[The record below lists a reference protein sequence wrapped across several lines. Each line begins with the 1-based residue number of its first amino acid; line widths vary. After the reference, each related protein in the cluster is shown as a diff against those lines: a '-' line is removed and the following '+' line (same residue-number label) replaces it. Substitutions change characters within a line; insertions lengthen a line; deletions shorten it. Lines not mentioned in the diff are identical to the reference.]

1 MDWSSNMTD
10 DPLAGRFL
18 IATPLIDLPPFGRSV
33 VLLLEHDE
41 TGSVGLILNKDSGLL
56 VADLL
61 PDVAPLVTEP
71 AHVFIGGPVSTDT
84 AVALAHAPERS
95 FLRPSPLASI
105 GLIDPTDPPDG
116 VRALRI
122 FAGYAGWDPGQLEA
136 EIDEQAWWTT
146 RPNVAAIFADT
157 RDLWRDT
164 LKRAPGR
171 APLFVT
177 FPDDPSTN

>member
-1 MDWSSNMTD
+1 MTD

-95 FLRPSPLASI
+95 FLRPSP
-105 GLIDPTDPPDG
+105 
-116 VRALRI
+116 
-122 FAGYAGWDPGQLEA
+122 
-136 EIDEQAWWTT
+136 
-146 RPNVAAIFADT
+146 
-157 RDLWRDT
+157 
-164 LKRAPGR
+164 
-171 APLFVT
+171 
-177 FPDDPSTN
+177 